1 MNEIGKFNANVDVIP
16 NGLEKYM
23 AFTIS
28 KDLVFIDTKQF
39 TNSSLENLVK
49 NLSDDDLKHL
59 TQEFSSEN
67 LKLLKQK
74 DAYPYEYMDSFERF
88 SEKRLHDKK
97 HFDRSLEDGEIND
110 KGEKI
115 DGYITDEEYL
125 TCIKIWNRFNMKNM
139 VDCHNHYLKKD

>member
-39 TNSSLENLVK
+39 TNSSTENLVK

-74 DAYPYEYMDSFERF
+74 DAYPYKYMDSFERF
-88 SEKRLHDKK
+88 SGKT
-97 HFDRSLEDGEIND
+97 
-110 KGEKI
+110 
-115 DGYITDEEYL
+115 IT
-125 TCIKIWNRFNMKNM
+125 
-139 VDCHNHYLKKD
+139 